1 MHVTCYGSNIEIPDL
16 LIDKYA
22 RDFECLSGKGMYMEV
37 NQLRSSIGEIVDIIS
52 EEPDLL
58 HEYEY
63 RSDFIK
69 ALAMKKAMELHGIYY
84 DA

>member
-1 MHVTCYGSNIEIPDL
+1 MHVTCYGANIEIPDV

-22 RDFECLSGKGMYMEV
+22 KDFECLPGKGMYEEV
-37 NQLRSSIGEIVDIIS
+37 NQLRSSIGEIVDIIT
-52 EEPDLL
+52 EEPELL

-69 ALAMKKAMELHGIYY
+69 ALAMKKAMEIHGIYY